1 MNLSDKD
8 IDQLFQQADGK
19 ASFEF
24 KDAYWSE
31 MQQMLQ
37 KKDRRKGVA
46 WWLNVWFLLPVSLLL
61 SLSMMAG
68 FSGRG
73 NADQEIAADKEN
85 GTVELLKVSLN
96 TSALNGLEKEAESRS
111 ETIVETSQNYSP
123 VRVMNSSSE
132 QLFHSDEKG
141 TGNIRTHN
149 QLTGISEGNKR
160 SITNSQVEEYPSS
173 VIQKENDIIALKN
186 EIAAIISE
194 NTVVKTDLPESETD
208 VDSTEAT
215 QVAATSS
222 TGSLVPDP
230 ALKSKWNMYVGAGVG
245 MVTNLGLSGK
255 HYGAGVVRLEYGVS
269 KAFGR
274 FTVSPAIAIES
285 TFGTSVSIV
294 NKYYEYDFI
303 RNEKVQEYNYNR
315 FTNIL
320 IPLRVGYYLGKN
332 RKSHL
337 QVMGAPVFM
346 LNNNLVYRE
355 SKNGVLMAKDEYFN
369 QHLGLNRFY
378 LNLGIGYS
386 FMLSGNCSLGM
397 EYNNNLGMNRDKAL
411 SGLSQSKADHQFI
424 IQLRYFIK

>member
-31 MQQMLQ
+31 MQQILQ
-37 KKDRRKGVA
+37 KKDRRKAVA

-61 SLSMMAG
+61 SLSIMAG

-73 NADQEIAADKEN
+73 NTDQEIAVEEETGIA
-85 GTVELLKVSLN
+85 ELLKVSLN
-96 TSALNGLEKEAESRS
+96 TSKLKTEDESPS
-111 ETIVETSQNYSP
+111 EMNIKTVQNYSLERA
-123 VRVMNSSSE
+123 VSGSSVQS
-132 QLFHSDEKG
+132 FRNGEKG
-141 TGNIRTHN
+141 NGKIRTYN
-149 QLTGISEGNKR
+149 QSAGISAGNKR
-160 SITNSQVEEYPSS
+160 ITNNSRVEEYHSS
-173 VIQKENDIIALKN
+173 VIPEENDVIAQEN
-186 EIAAIISE
+186 ETMEIISE
-194 NTVVKTDLPESETD
+194 NPVITMDSPDSETD
-208 VDSTEAT
+208 ADSAEAVQEAVTSLTE
-215 QVAATSS
+215 
-222 TGSLVPDP
+222 SLVSDP
-230 ALKSKWNMYVGAGVG
+230 ALKPKWNMYVGAGIG

-255 HYGAGVVRLEYGVS
+255 HYGAGVVRLEYGIS

-285 TFGTSVSIV
+285 TFGTSVSFV

-303 RNEKVQEYNYNR
+303 RNEKMQEYNYNR
-315 FTNIL
+315 FTNVL
-320 IPLRVGYYLGKN
+320 IPVRAGYYLGKS

-337 QVMGAPVFM
+337 QLMVAPVFM
-346 LNNNLVYRE
+346 LNNNLVYKE

-369 QHLGLNRFY
+369 QHLGLNGFY

-386 FMLSGNCSLGM
+386 FMLSRNCSLGL
-397 EYNNNLGMNRDKAL
+397 EYNNNLGMNRDKSL
-411 SGLSQSKADHQFI
+411 SGLSQSKTDHQFI

>member
-31 MQQMLQ
+31 MQQILQ
-37 KKDRRKGVA
+37 KKDRRKAVA

-61 SLSMMAG
+61 SLSIMAG

-73 NADQEIAADKEN
+73 NTDQEIAVEEETGIA
-85 GTVELLKVSLN
+85 ELLKVSLN
-96 TSALNGLEKEAESRS
+96 TSKLKTEDESPS
-111 ETIVETSQNYSP
+111 EMNIKMVQNYSLERA
-123 VRVMNSSSE
+123 VSGSSVQS
-132 QLFHSDEKG
+132 FRNDEKG
-141 TGNIRTHN
+141 NGKIRTYN
-149 QLTGISEGNKR
+149 QSAGISAGNKR
-160 SITNSQVEEYPSS
+160 ITNNSRVEEYHSS
-173 VIQKENDIIALKN
+173 VIPEENDVIAQEN
-186 EIAAIISE
+186 ETMEIISE
-194 NTVVKTDLPESETD
+194 NPVITMDSPDSETD
-208 VDSTEAT
+208 ADSAEAAQEAVTSLTE
-215 QVAATSS
+215 
-222 TGSLVPDP
+222 SLVSNP
-230 ALKSKWNMYVGAGVG
+230 ALKPKWNMYVGAGIG

-255 HYGAGVVRLEYGVS
+255 HYGAGVVRLEYGIS

-285 TFGTSVSIV
+285 TFGTSVSFV

-303 RNEKVQEYNYNR
+303 RNEKMQEYNYNR
-315 FTNIL
+315 FTNVL
-320 IPLRVGYYLGKN
+320 IPVRAGYYLGKS

-337 QVMGAPVFM
+337 QFMVAPVFM
-346 LNNNLVYRE
+346 LNNNLVYKE

-386 FMLSGNCSLGM
+386 FMLSRNCSLGL
-397 EYNNNLGMNRDKAL
+397 EYNNNLGMNRDKSL
-411 SGLSQSKADHQFI
+411 SGLSQSKTDHQFI

>member
-31 MQQMLQ
+31 MQQILQ
-37 KKDRRKGVA
+37 KKDRRKAVA

-61 SLSMMAG
+61 SLSIMAG

-73 NADQEIAADKEN
+73 NTDQEIAVEEETGIA
-85 GTVELLKVSLN
+85 ELLEVSLN
-96 TSALNGLEKEAESRS
+96 TSKLKTEDESPS
-111 ETIVETSQNYSP
+111 EMNIKTVQNYSLERA
-123 VRVMNSSSE
+123 VSGSSVQS
-132 QLFHSDEKG
+132 FRNGEKG
-141 TGNIRTHN
+141 NGKIRTYN
-149 QLTGISEGNKR
+149 QSAGISAGNKR
-160 SITNSQVEEYPSS
+160 ITNNSRVEEYHSS
-173 VIQKENDIIALKN
+173 VIPEENDVIAQEN
-186 EIAAIISE
+186 ETMEIISE
-194 NTVVKTDLPESETD
+194 NPVITMDSPDSETD
-208 VDSTEAT
+208 ADSAEAVQEAVTSLTE
-215 QVAATSS
+215 
-222 TGSLVPDP
+222 SLVSDP
-230 ALKSKWNMYVGAGVG
+230 ALKPKWNMYVGAGIG

-255 HYGAGVVRLEYGVS
+255 HYGAGVVRLEYGIS

-285 TFGTSVSIV
+285 TFGTSVSFV

-303 RNEKVQEYNYNR
+303 RNEKIQEYNYNR
-315 FTNIL
+315 FTNVL
-320 IPLRVGYYLGKN
+320 IPVRAGYYLGKS

-337 QVMGAPVFM
+337 QLMVAPVFM
-346 LNNNLVYRE
+346 LNNNLVYKE

-369 QHLGLNRFY
+369 QHLGLNGFY

-386 FMLSGNCSLGM
+386 FMLSRNCSLGL
-397 EYNNNLGMNRDKAL
+397 EYNNNLGMNRDKSL
-411 SGLSQSKADHQFI
+411 SGLSQSKTDHQFI

>member
-31 MQQMLQ
+31 MQQILQ
-37 KKDRRKGVA
+37 KKDRRKAVA

-61 SLSMMAG
+61 SLSIMAG

-73 NADQEIAADKEN
+73 NTDQEIAVEEETGIA
-85 GTVELLKVSLN
+85 ELLEVSLN
-96 TSALNGLEKEAESRS
+96 TSKLKTEDESPS
-111 ETIVETSQNYSP
+111 EMNIKTVQNYSLERA
-123 VRVMNSSSE
+123 VSGSSVQS
-132 QLFHSDEKG
+132 FRNGEKG
-141 TGNIRTHN
+141 NGKIRTYN
-149 QLTGISEGNKR
+149 QSAGISAGNKR
-160 SITNSQVEEYPSS
+160 ITNNSRVEEYHSS
-173 VIQKENDIIALKN
+173 VIPEENDVIAQEN
-186 EIAAIISE
+186 ETMEIISE
-194 NTVVKTDLPESETD
+194 NPVITMDSPDSETD
-208 VDSTEAT
+208 ADSAEAVQEAVTSLTE
-215 QVAATSS
+215 
-222 TGSLVPDP
+222 SLVSDP
-230 ALKSKWNMYVGAGVG
+230 ALKPKWNMYVGAGIG

-255 HYGAGVVRLEYGVS
+255 HYGAGVVRLEYGIS

-285 TFGTSVSIV
+285 TFGTSVSFV

-303 RNEKVQEYNYNR
+303 RNEKMQEYNYNR
-315 FTNIL
+315 FTNVL
-320 IPLRVGYYLGKN
+320 IPVRAGYYLGKS

-337 QVMGAPVFM
+337 QLMVAPVFM
-346 LNNNLVYRE
+346 LNNNLVYKE

-369 QHLGLNRFY
+369 QHLGLNGFY

-386 FMLSGNCSLGM
+386 FMLSRNCSLGL
-397 EYNNNLGMNRDKAL
+397 EYNNNLGMNRDKSL
-411 SGLSQSKADHQFI
+411 SGLSQSKTDHQFI